1 MLTRYFLFALALLAQ
16 PARATELVFAVSTG
30 SAMPMTDFRDGV
42 LSGGLLKDF
51 GDALAQEM
59 KMTPRY
65 LPVPRKR
72 VEALVDSGQADLVC
86 DLRPEWVDNKSWQ
99 WSVTVFTNHMIVANR
114 FGTPPLQQLGELAG
128 RRIGTILGY
137 RYPELV
143 AVLGPRFVR
152 DEALNDNINLDKLLR
167 KRFDYV
173 MSNALFYDFQRKTH
187 AQRWELSKTAFK
199 VTAFDTYCGAAANA
213 KFDLVH
219 VNRAIVALRRRG
231 ELQAIMDRYRP
242 PP

>member
-1 MLTRYFLFALALLAQ
+1 MLIRLVLFAFSLLALPGHGA
-16 PARATELVFAVSTG
+16 ELVFAVSTG
-30 SAMPMTDFRDGV
+30 SAMPMTDFRDGA

-51 GDALAQEM
+51 GDALAHEM

-72 VEALVDSGQADLVC
+72 VESVVDSGQADLVC
-86 DLRPEWVDNKSWQ
+86 DLRPEWVDNKRWK

-114 FGTPPLQQLGELAG
+114 FGTPPLQQLDELAD

-137 RYPELV
+137 RYPELE
-143 AVLGPRFVR
+143 AVLGARFVR

-173 MSNALFYDFQRKTH
+173 MTNALFYDFQRKTH
-187 AQRWELSKTAFK
+187 AERRDLGKTAFR
-199 VTAFDTYCGAAANA
+199 VTAFDTYCGAAPSA

-219 VNRAIVALRRRG
+219 VNRAIVALRKRG